1 MYFISPWLG
10 ESLAFV
16 TGVVTIFFLVRSK
29 ELRQNIWQFLN
40 APFSKKI
47 TKDKYWTVYL
57 LFILLVIL
65 VSIFYT
71 LRTLVYRCNP
81 FEPINKGK
89 LGTTQGWR
97 KKEKFPQYY

>member
-16 TGVVTIFFLVRSK
+16 TGVVIIFFLVRSK
-29 ELRQNIWQFLN
+29 ELRKNIWKFLN

-57 LFILLVIL
+57 YFMLTVIL
-65 VSIFYT
+65 ISIFYT
-71 LRTLVYRCNP
+71 LRQIVYLTR
-81 FEPINKGK
+81 
-89 LGTTQGWR
+89 
-97 KKEKFPQYY
+97 

>member
-1 MYFISPWLG
+1 MLFISPWLG

-47 TKDKYWTVYL
+47 AKDKYWTVYL

-65 VSIFYT
+65 DFAGYT
-71 LRTLVYRCNP
+71 CVDFLYFKNSWLFN
-81 FEPINKGK
+81 
-89 LGTTQGWR
+89 
-97 KKEKFPQYY
+97 

>member
-40 APFSKKI
+40 SPFSNKI

-57 LFILLVIL
+57 FFILTVIL

-71 LRTLVYRCNP
+71 LKTLVYLTR
-81 FEPINKGK
+81 
-89 LGTTQGWR
+89 
-97 KKEKFPQYY
+97 

>member
-10 ESLAFV
+10 ESFAFV

-29 ELRQNIWQFLN
+29 ELRQNIWQFLKS
-40 APFSKKI
+40 PFSKKI

-57 LFILLVIL
+57 FFMLTVIL

-71 LRTLVYRCNP
+71 LRHIVYLTR
-81 FEPINKGK
+81 
-89 LGTTQGWR
+89 
-97 KKEKFPQYY
+97 

>member
-29 ELRQNIWQFLN
+29 ELRQNIWKFLN

-47 TKDKYWTVYL
+47 IKDKFWTAYL
-57 LFILLVIL
+57 FFMLTVIL

-71 LRTLVYRCNP
+71 LRNIVYLT
-81 FEPINKGK
+81 K
-89 LGTTQGWR
+89 
-97 KKEKFPQYY
+97 

>member
-29 ELRQNIWQFLN
+29 ELRQNTWQFLKC
-40 APFSKKI
+40 PFSKKI
-47 TKDKYWTVYL
+47 AKDKYFAVYL
-57 LFILLVIL
+57 LFMLIVIL

-71 LRTLVYRCNP
+71 LRNIVYLTR
-81 FEPINKGK
+81 
-89 LGTTQGWR
+89 
-97 KKEKFPQYY
+97 

>member
-1 MYFISPWLG
+1 MLFISPWLG

-29 ELRQNIWQFLN
+29 ELRRIIWKFLN

-57 LFILLVIL
+57 YFMLTVIL
-65 VSIFYT
+65 ISIFYT
-71 LRTLVYRCNP
+71 LRQIVYLTR
-81 FEPINKGK
+81 
-89 LGTTQGWR
+89 
-97 KKEKFPQYY
+97 

>member
-16 TGVVTIFFLVRSK
+16 TGVVSIFFLIRSK
-29 ELRQNIWQFLN
+29 ELRQNIWEFLK

-57 LFILLVIL
+57 LFILMVIL

-71 LRTLVYRCNP
+71 LKTLVH
-81 FEPINKGK
+81 
-89 LGTTQGWR
+89 LS
-97 KKEKFPQYY
+97 

>member
-1 MYFISPWLG
+1 MLFISPWLG

-40 APFSKKI
+40 SPFSKKI
-47 TKDKYWTVYL
+47 TKDKYWTAYL
-57 LFILLVIL
+57 FFMLTVIL

-71 LRTLVYRCNP
+71 LRNIVYLT
-81 FEPINKGK
+81 K
-89 LGTTQGWR
+89 
-97 KKEKFPQYY
+97 

>member
-29 ELRQNIWQFLN
+29 EFRLNIWQFLKS
-40 APFSKKI
+40 PFNKKI
-47 TKDKYWTVYL
+47 AKDKYFTVYL
-57 LFILLVIL
+57 FFMLIVIV

-71 LRTLVYRCNP
+71 LRNIVYLT
-81 FEPINKGK
+81 K
-89 LGTTQGWR
+89 
-97 KKEKFPQYY
+97 

>member
-1 MYFISPWLG
+1 MLFISPWLG

-29 ELRQNIWQFLN
+29 ELRQNIWQFLKS
-40 APFSKKI
+40 PFSKKI

-57 LFILLVIL
+57 FVMLTVIL

-71 LRTLVYRCNP
+71 LRHIVYLTR
-81 FEPINKGK
+81 
-89 LGTTQGWR
+89 
-97 KKEKFPQYY
+97 

>member
-1 MYFISPWLG
+1 MLFISPWLG

-40 APFSKKI
+40 APFNKK
-47 TKDKYWTVYL
+47 TKKDKYFTMYL
-57 LFILLVIL
+57 FFMLIVIF

-71 LRTLVYRCNP
+71 LKNIVYLTR
-81 FEPINKGK
+81 
-89 LGTTQGWR
+89 
-97 KKEKFPQYY
+97 

>member
-16 TGVVTIFFLVRSK
+16 TGVVSIFFLIRSK

-40 APFSKKI
+40 SPFSKKI
-47 TKDKYWTVYL
+47 AKDKDKYWTVYL

-71 LRTLVYRCNP
+71 LRNLVYLT
-81 FEPINKGK
+81 K
-89 LGTTQGWR
+89 
-97 KKEKFPQYY
+97 

>member
-16 TGVVTIFFLVRSK
+16 TGVVTIFFLIRSK
-29 ELRQNIWQFLN
+29 ELRQNIWQFLKS
-40 APFSKKI
+40 PFSKKI

-57 LFILLVIL
+57 FFMLTVIL

-71 LRTLVYRCNP
+71 LRHIVYLTR
-81 FEPINKGK
+81 
-89 LGTTQGWR
+89 
-97 KKEKFPQYY
+97 

>member
-1 MYFISPWLG
+1 MYFISQRLG

-29 ELRQNIWQFLN
+29 ELRQNIWQFLK

-47 TKDKYWTVYL
+47 VKDKYWTVYL
-57 LFILLVIL
+57 LFISLVIL

-71 LRTLVYRCNP
+71 LKNIVYLTR
-81 FEPINKGK
+81 
-89 LGTTQGWR
+89 
-97 KKEKFPQYY
+97 

>member
-1 MYFISPWLG
+1 MYLISPWLG

-29 ELRQNIWQFLN
+29 ELRQNIWQFLKS
-40 APFSKKI
+40 PFSKKI

-57 LFILLVIL
+57 FFMLTVIL

-71 LRTLVYRCNP
+71 LRHIVYLTR
-81 FEPINKGK
+81 
-89 LGTTQGWR
+89 
-97 KKEKFPQYY
+97 

>member
-16 TGVVTIFFLVRSK
+16 TGVVTIFFLIRSK
-29 ELRQNIWQFLN
+29 ELRQNIWEFLKS
-40 APFSKKI
+40 PFSKKI
-47 TKDKYWTVYL
+47 AKDKYWTVYL

-71 LRTLVYRCNP
+71 LKTLVH
-81 FEPINKGK
+81 
-89 LGTTQGWR
+89 LS
-97 KKEKFPQYY
+97 

>member
-1 MYFISPWLG
+1 MLFISPWLG

-57 LFILLVIL
+57 LFVVTVIL
-65 VSIFYT
+65 VSFFYT
-71 LRTLVYRCNP
+71 LRQLVYLTR
-81 FEPINKGK
+81 
-89 LGTTQGWR
+89 
-97 KKEKFPQYY
+97 

>member
-10 ESLAFV
+10 ESFAFV
-16 TGVVTIFFLVRSK
+16 TGVVTIFFLIRSK
-29 ELRQNIWQFLN
+29 ELRQNIWEFLK

-71 LRTLVYRCNP
+71 LKTIVHLS
-81 FEPINKGK
+81 
-89 LGTTQGWR
+89 
-97 KKEKFPQYY
+97 

>member
-29 ELRQNIWQFLN
+29 ELRQNIWEFLN

-47 TKDKYWTVYL
+47 AKDKYWTVYL
-57 LFILLVIL
+57 FFMLTVIL

-71 LRTLVYRCNP
+71 LRHIVYLTR
-81 FEPINKGK
+81 
-89 LGTTQGWR
+89 
-97 KKEKFPQYY
+97 